1 MYWTSAYA
9 ACWVT
14 LNDFTTS
21 LCSDAPAQCT
31 AHTAT
36 TPKLQESRQREDDDA
51 EVQHDDLLLPYH
63 QLQLRRHTAHLSRF
77 ARLFAAQ
84 QLQCVLCEGVRSPWR
99 VCPASM
105 WLWPSFGIGK
115 VEGWPECLE
124 YPIVQIFLAD
134 LVAVPPKII
143 CMFFMW
149 PFIFENVMAIP
160 PQTCWNIIDILSDL
174 AFLQS

>member
-1 MYWTSAYA
+1 MHLHNALHTQQPPPNCKKVDNEKTMTQRY
-9 ACWVT
+9 
-14 LNDFTTS
+14 NTTTYYF
-21 LCSDAPAQCT
+21 LITNCSFG
-31 AHTAT
+31 AT
-36 TPKLQESRQREDDDA
+36 
-51 EVQHDDLLLPYH
+51 
-63 QLQLRRHTAHLSRF
+63 QLIFPGSQGYSQPNNCSVF
-77 ARLFAAQ
+77 
-84 QLQCVLCEGVRSPWR
+84 CVGGGRSPWR